1 MWALWVIGGFLVG
14 YLVACFTV
22 QLIIRQLRKEEK
34 ED

>member
-1 MWALWVIGGFLVG
+1 MWALWVIVGIVIG
-14 YLVACFTV
+14 YLAACFTV